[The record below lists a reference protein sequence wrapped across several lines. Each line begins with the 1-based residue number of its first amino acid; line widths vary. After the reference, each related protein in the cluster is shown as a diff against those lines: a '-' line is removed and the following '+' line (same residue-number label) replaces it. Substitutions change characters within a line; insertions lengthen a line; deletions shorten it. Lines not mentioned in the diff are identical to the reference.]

1 MHGHAISGKTLAVNI
16 DISALLQP
24 ILQIIW
30 IDIILSGDN
39 AVVIG
44 LACRSLPERQR
55 RLGIALGTGAAVL
68 LRALLTIVVVEVLLL
83 PLVRLVGGL
92 LLFWIAI
99 KLAIEDQDQK
109 ELDPAESVFAAV
121 RIIVV
126 ADAVMS
132 LDNVMA
138 IAAAAKGSILL
149 VAFGLAL
156 SVPLIIFGS
165 TLLLGLFSRFPMLV
179 WAGAALLGYVGG
191 QLIGSEHLLASI
203 PLAGSA
209 HWETGCGAAGVIIV
223 LGMAFALRRFTQ
235 NNKSG

>member
-1 MHGHAISGKTLAVNI
+1 
-16 DISALLQP
+16 
-24 ILQIIW
+24 
-30 IDIILSGDN
+30 
-39 AVVIG
+39 VVIG

-55 RLGIALGTGAAVL
+55 RLGIVLGAGAAVV
-68 LRALLTIVVVEVLLL
+68 LRALLTIVVVEVLLF

-99 KLAIEDQDQK
+99 KLAIEDHDEK
-109 ELDPAESVFAAV
+109 EINPAESVFAAV

-126 ADAVMS
+126 ADAIMS
-132 LDNVMA
+132 LDNVMG
-138 IAAAAKGSILL
+138 IAAAAKGSISL

-165 TLLLGLFSRFPMLV
+165 TLLLGLFSRFPVLV
-179 WAGAALLGYVGG
+179 WAGAALLGYVAG
-191 QLIGSEHLLASI
+191 QLIGSERLLASF

-209 HWETGCGAAGVIIV
+209 HWDTACGAAGVIIV
-223 LGMAFALRRFTQ
+223 LAMAFTLRRFTR